1 MQNLFREEAVSWN
14 VCSQLFVMDWP
25 EKTQDIK
32 TIVLLLEQ
40 LDWMVWEKKN
50 CPSSK
55 SNLWDLLQVA
65 WSDISADFLNKPT
78 AILSKVCKAVVAANV
93 GFVDER
99 KV

>member
-40 LDWMVWEKKN
+40 LDWMVWGKKIARQAN
-50 CPSSK
+50 
-55 SNLWDLLQVA
+55 
-65 WSDISADFLNKPT
+65 PT
-78 AILSKVCKAVVAANV
+78 C
-93 GFVDER
+93 GTCFR
-99 KV
+99 